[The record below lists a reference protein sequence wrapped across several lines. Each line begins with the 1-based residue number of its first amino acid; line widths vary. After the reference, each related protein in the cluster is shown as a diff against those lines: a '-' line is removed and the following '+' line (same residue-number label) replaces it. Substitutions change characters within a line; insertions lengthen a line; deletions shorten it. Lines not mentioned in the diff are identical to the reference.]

1 MADIQGLF
9 LNILLIKGDKILSI
23 IRTIVLLNKIMV
35 TQPRRETPSFIP
47 PISKILPDHTQL
59 PDSDDN
65 FVKNFQEHPQS
76 ILLTDTIT
84 PILQKIHSDHY
95 YCIGQDSGIYWR
107 LTEPVSR
114 GVVAPDWFY
123 VPNVPPSLEGK
134 LRRSYVLWQE
144 MIPPLIVI
152 EFVSGDGSE
161 ERDNTPFQGKF
172 WLYEKIIHA
181 GYYAIYEVESS
192 SVEVYQSVANSY
204 QLVSPNERGHYPI
217 PEIGVEL
224 GIWQG
229 MYQNVDLPWLRWW
242 DSQGNLL
249 LSGDE
254 RAKQEKQRAELEK
267 QRADKLAA
275 KLKELGIDVEEI

>member
-1 MADIQGLF
+1 
-9 LNILLIKGDKILSI
+9 
-23 IRTIVLLNKIMV
+23 MV
-35 TQPRRETPSFIP
+35 TQPLRETPSLIP
-47 PISKILPDHTQL
+47 PQITTLPDHTQL
-59 PDSDDN
+59 PDNDDN

-76 ILLTDTIT
+76 ILLTETIN
-84 PILQKIHSDHY
+84 PILQKIHPDRY

-107 LTEPVSR
+107 LTEPVNR

-123 VPNVPPSLEGK
+123 VPNVPPSLDGK
-134 LRRSYVLWQE
+134 LRRSYVMWQE
-144 MIPPLIVI
+144 MVSPLIVI

-161 ERDNTPFQGKF
+161 ERDKTPWRGKF
-172 WLYEKIIHA
+172 WLYEQIIHA
-181 GYYAIYEVESS
+181 GYYAIYEVESA

-204 QLVSPNERGHYPI
+204 QLVSPNERGHYPM
-217 PEIGVEL
+217 PEMGVEL

-249 LSGDE
+249 LNGDE
-254 RAKQEKQRAELEK
+254 RAEQEK

-275 KLKELGIDVEEI
+275 KLKELGIEFEEM